1 VKELKGGWKAQILK
15 LKNGPFKIKR
25 PQLGKEVEML
35 RQGVHCLKS
44 HAILALVFAL
54 GLLFLYPT
62 PVYAMH
68 IAEGILPANWAA
80 IWYVIAAVFVFIGI
94 RMIRKRTKEVKG
106 LVPLLGLTGAAIFL
120 ISVFPIPV
128 PVSGSCSHP
137 CGTPLGAILV
147 GPFISTVLGAI
158 ALLIQALFL
167 AHGGISTWGANIV
180 SMALVGSFVGF
191 GAFTLF
197 RRFNAPIFVAAF
209 AAGLFGDW
217 ATYATTS
224 FELASALHGA
234 GSLWNMFGAIAVA
247 FAPTQLP
254 LGILEGLFTG
264 GAVTLVYQRRPE
276 LLSYIIPR
284 TFEPRPTLTK
294 GDSR

>member
-1 VKELKGGWKAQILK
+1 
-15 LKNGPFKIKR
+15 
-25 PQLGKEVEML
+25 ML
-35 RQGVHCLKS
+35 NERDHWLRNS
-44 HAILALVFAL
+44 ITLALVLIL

-62 PVYAMH
+62 PAYAMH
-68 IAEGILPANWAA
+68 IAEGILPASWAA
-80 IWYVIAAVFVFIGI
+80 IWYAIAAIFVVIGI
-94 RMIRKRTKEVKG
+94 IIIRRKTREVRG
-106 LVPLLGLTGAAIFL
+106 LLPLLGIAGALIFL

-147 GPFISTVLGAI
+147 GPFISTVLGAL

-167 AHGGISTWGANIV
+167 AHGGITTWGANIV

-191 GAFTLF
+191 GVFVLF
-197 RRFNAPIFVAAF
+197 RRFHAPIFVAAF
-209 AAGLFGDW
+209 AAGLLGDW

-224 FELASALHGA
+224 FELASALHGT
-234 GSLWNMFGAIAVA
+234 GSLWGMFGAIAVA

-264 GAVTLVYQRRPE
+264 GVVAFVYHRRPE
-276 LLSYIIPR
+276 LLARIIPGA
-284 TFEPRPTLTK
+284 FKPVPSAVK
-294 GDSR
+294 GGD

>member
-1 VKELKGGWKAQILK
+1 
-15 LKNGPFKIKR
+15 
-25 PQLGKEVEML
+25 ML
-35 RQGVHCLKS
+35 NRRARWFWS
-44 HAILALVFAL
+44 HLALALVFAL

-62 PVYAMH
+62 PAYAMH

-80 IWYVIAAVFVFIGI
+80 IWYVIAVIFVGIGI
-94 RMIRKRTKEVKG
+94 RIIRKRTREVRG
-106 LVPLLGLTGAAIFL
+106 LMPLLGVAGAVIFL

-128 PVSGSCSHP
+128 PVTGSCSHL

-147 GPFISTVLGAI
+147 GPFISTVLGAL

-191 GAFTLF
+191 GVFVVF
-197 RRFNAPIFVAAF
+197 RRFNASIFVAAF

-224 FELASALHGA
+224 FELASALHGT
-234 GSLWNMFGAIAVA
+234 GSLWGMFGAIAVA

-264 GAVTLVYQRRPE
+264 GVVTLVYQRRPE
-276 LLSYIIPR
+276 LLSRIIPSA
-284 TFEPRPTLTK
+284 FKPLPGMVE
-294 GDSR
+294 GGS

>member
-1 VKELKGGWKAQILK
+1 MLNKRDHWFRAHIL
-15 LKNGPFKIKR
+15 
-25 PQLGKEVEML
+25 
-35 RQGVHCLKS
+35 
-44 HAILALVFAL
+44 LALVFVL

-62 PVYAMH
+62 PAYAMH
-68 IAEGILPANWAA
+68 IAEGILPASWCA
-80 IWYVIAAVFVFIGI
+80 IWYAIAAIFVVIGI
-94 RMIRKRTKEVKG
+94 RLIRRRTREIRG
-106 LVPLLGLTGAAIFL
+106 LMPLLGISGAVIFL

-128 PVSGSCSHP
+128 PISGSCSHP

-147 GPFISTVLGAI
+147 GPFISTVLGAL

-180 SMALVGSFVGF
+180 SMAVVGSFVGF
-191 GAFTLF
+191 GAFILF
-197 RRFNAPIFVAAF
+197 RRFNASIFVAAF

-224 FELASALHGA
+224 FELASALHGG
-234 GSLWNMFGAIAVA
+234 GSLWGMFGAIALA

-264 GAVTLVYQRRPE
+264 GVVTLVYQRRPE
-276 LLSYIIPR
+276 LLSQIIPR
-284 TFEPRPTLTK
+284 AFKPVSSVVK
-294 GDSR
+294 GGGR

>member
-1 VKELKGGWKAQILK
+1 
-15 LKNGPFKIKR
+15 
-25 PQLGKEVEML
+25 ML
-35 RQGVHCLKS
+35 DKVYRWFKS
-44 HAILALVFAL
+44 HLALALVLAL
-54 GLLFLYPT
+54 GLLLCPT

-68 IAEGILPANWAA
+68 IAEGILPANWCA
-80 IWYVIAAVFVFIGI
+80 IWYVAAAIFVAIGVWI
-94 RMIRKRTKEVKG
+94 ITKRTRKIRG
-106 LVPLLGLTGAAIFL
+106 LMPLLGISGALIFL

-147 GPFISTVLGAI
+147 GPFVSTVLGAL

-180 SMALVGSFVGF
+180 SMAIVGSFAGF
-191 GAFTLF
+191 GAFILF

-224 FELASALHGA
+224 FELASALHGT
-234 GSLWNMFGAIAVA
+234 GSLWGMFGTIAVA

-264 GAVTLVYQRRPE
+264 GVVTLVYQRRPE
-276 LLSYIIPR
+276 LLSQIIPMA
-284 TFEPRPTLTK
+284 FKPVPGVVK
-294 GDSR
+294 GGSR